1 MTDTGVVFDRSFS
14 DYNRKYAVANVSK
27 NVISSWSRLQE
38 ATEARK
44 ELFLPGNAANKVFQ
58 Q

>member
-1 MTDTGVVFDRSFS
+1 MTDTGVVFDRSFCGC
-14 DYNRKYAVANVSK
+14 NRNYAVANVAK
-27 NVISSWSRLQE
+27 NVSSSWSRLQD

-44 ELFLPGNAANKVFQ
+44 ELLLPGNAANKVFQ